1 MGVLADALPPSSL
14 FALLS
19 QASGS
24 GGGGGGGGEGIPITH
39 TTTTTTT
46 SSYLRPH
53 ESEALCKRSLS
64 GQVGRRLRVIV
75 GALANDEVNGG
86 WESVVEATGGRLVAV

>member
-14 FALLS
+14 FAILS

-24 GGGGGGGGEGIPITH
+24 GGGGGGVGEGSSMTH
-39 TTTTTTT
+39 TTTT

-75 GALANDEVNGG
+75 GALACDEVNGG

>member
-24 GGGGGGGGEGIPITH
+24 GGGGGGGVGQSLSVTH
-39 TTTTTTT
+39 TTTTT

>member
-24 GGGGGGGGEGIPITH
+24 GGGGGGGVGEGIPMTH
-39 TTTTTTT
+39 TTTT